1 MIKKNPV
8 ENPFFCKICDYKTF
22 NKYDWTKHLNTKKHI
37 KISGYVLDT
46 SGGNIDVINGSC
58 SNVCSASDDN
68 KHMCGTCGKGYKFS
82 SGLSRHVKLCTNV
95 NINPTI
101 VYETLEPMQPLESVQ
116 SVQSNVDIVNTQHE
130 HIKNLQ
136 ELLQQTIENQ
146 QNLIGRIGNTT
157 NNINNTMTINLILN
171 EKCKNAMNL
180 TDFMDSL
187 KLSADDLKYTCD
199 NGYIKGITNI
209 FVKHLADMNPIN
221 RPFHCSDNKT
231 SLDFFVKDRNIWE
244 KDNKHRKINNSIEQI
259 TQRQIQHIKEWER
272 GYPNWNDTE
281 AGTELYMSMIKEAMG
296 GMTDNEKSINIEY
309 IKKEIGTKMEINNV
323 LQVEDAPSEPSN
335 T

>member
-1 MIKKNPV
+1 MIKIISA
-8 ENPFFCKICDYKTF
+8 ENQYFCKICEYKTF
-22 NKYDWTKHLNTKKHI
+22 NKYDWTKHLNTKKHKKLASSI
-37 KISGYVLDT
+37 HDISPDT
-46 SGGNIDVINGSC
+46 ESLHGTC
-58 SNVCSASDDN
+58 SNVTDDN
-68 KHMCGTCGKGYKFS
+68 KHICSTCGKSYKFS
-82 SGLSRHVKLCTNV
+82 SGLSRHVKLCTSSV
-95 NINPTI
+95 IAPTFS
-101 VYETLEPMQPLESVQ
+101 YETLEPMQTVQ
-116 SVQSNVDIVNTQHE
+116 PVQPVQPNVDIVTTQHE
-130 HIKNLQ
+130 QIKNLQ
-136 ELLQQTIENQ
+136 ELLQKTIENQ

-187 KLSADDLKYTCD
+187 KLSEDDLKYTCD

-209 FVKHLADMNPIN
+209 FVKHLADMNPNN

-231 SLDFFVKDRNIWE
+231 SLDFFVKDQNIWE
-244 KDNKHRKINNSIEQI
+244 KDNKHKKINNSIEQI

-281 AGTELYMSMIKEAMG
+281 AGTEMYMNMIKEAMG

-323 LQVEDAPSEPSN
+323 LQLEDHLPDSS
-335 T
+335 TK